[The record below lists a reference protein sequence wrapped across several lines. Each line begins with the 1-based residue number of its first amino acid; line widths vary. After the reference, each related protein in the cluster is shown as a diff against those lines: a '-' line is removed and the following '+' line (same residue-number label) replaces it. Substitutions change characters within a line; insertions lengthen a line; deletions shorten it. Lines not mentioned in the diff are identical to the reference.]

1 MSNLISIVIPVY
13 NEEQSLGLLFEK
25 ISAVMKDI
33 AQKSFEV
40 IFIDDGSEDGSWEV
54 IEKFA
59 AKNAHTVRA
68 VRFRKNFG
76 KSQALS
82 VGFALAQGDPII
94 SMDADLQDDPQ
105 EIPIFLEMIKGGA
118 DLVSGWKINRKDP
131 LSKTL
136 PSKVF
141 NAVVQVISGV
151 KLHDFNCGFKAYRRE
166 VLKHIKI
173 YGELHR
179 FIPVL
184 AYGYGFK
191 IAEVSVRHN
200 PREFGH
206 SKYGLERYARGFL
219 DLLTVITTTR
229 FIRRPSHLFG
239 GWGIIAGLIGFSILL
254 YLSIHWV
261 MGTPIAARPLFFLGI
276 MLSIMSV
283 QMISLGLIAELF
295 IYYAKSNEN
304 EELIKQKINLS

>member
-1 MSNLISIVIPVY
+1 MSNLISIVVPVY
-13 NEEQSLGLLFEK
+13 NEQQSLAPLFEK

-33 AQKSFEV
+33 SQKSFEV
-40 IFIDDGSEDGSWEV
+40 IFIDDGSSDGSWEV
-54 IEKFA
+54 IEKLA
-59 AKNAHTVRA
+59 AKNVYMVRA

-105 EIPIFLEMIKGGA
+105 EIPIFLEMIKDGA

-131 LSKTL
+131 LSKRL

-191 IAEVSVRHN
+191 IAEVAVKHN
-200 PREFGH
+200 PRQFGH

-239 GWGIIAGLIGFSILL
+239 GWGIISGLIGFSILF

-295 IYYAKSNEN
+295 IYYAKPNEN